1 MQKSTRRQEDYSFD
15 QPIRVLH
22 LLRPSAGGMRAH
34 LLTLLGF
41 LDQRRFH
48 VTLAASE
55 QLLESLPERARLA
68 ADLLPLQLAESGGP
82 LGLVYNTVQLSSVL
96 MREPYDILHAHGVRA
111 TLASSMGGGFAK
123 VQVCTHH
130 KNLSGFVN
138 PAIRPLIFYAFNT
151 QKYCIAPSE
160 ALRLDLLKLGIR
172 RNRTVV
178 IPHGVSIE
186 RPGKEATDKA
196 LQTLGIPRQ
205 ARILLLPAH
214 LLDRKTPRFLATCLT
229 GILEKHSDVWLLVAG
244 DVPLVRYQN
253 RLKPLAGRDRVVITG
268 RVDDL
273 TILLA
278 ASQALVVPSPGID
291 IPLTALEAMYLGCP
305 VVAMQGGELSQILLD
320 GVNGLL
326 VNPTSPEDLVKK
338 LEALLQI
345 VEFRARLSV
354 NACQSVRDGFAP
366 EVMARKLEALYME
379 TLNDRQQGAA
389 SVGI

>member
-1 MQKSTRRQEDYSFD
+1 MQKSTPRHEDYSYD
-15 QPIRVLH
+15 RPIRVLH
-22 LLRPSAGGMRAH
+22 LLRPTAGGMRAH

-48 VTLAASE
+48 VTLAAPE
-55 QLLESLPERARLA
+55 ELLEGLPERARQA

-111 TLASSMGGGFAK
+111 TLASSMGGGFAG
-123 VQVCTHH
+123 VQLCTHH

-172 RNRTVV
+172 RSRTVV

-186 RPGKEATDKA
+186 RPGKEGADKA
-196 LQTLGIPRQ
+196 LQMLGLPQ
-205 ARILLLPAH
+205 YAKILLLPAH
-214 LLDRKTPRFLATCLT
+214 LVDRKTPRFLAACLSE
-229 GILEKHSDVWLLVAG
+229 ILEKHSDVWLLIAG
-244 DVPLVRYQN
+244 EVRLERYQN
-253 RLKPLAGRDRVVITG
+253 RLKSLTGKDRVVITG

-278 ASQALVVPSPGID
+278 VSQALVMPSPGLD
-291 IPLTALEAMYLGCP
+291 IPLTALEAMCLGCP
-305 VVAMQGGELSQILLD
+305 VVAMVGGELSGLLLD
-320 GVNGLL
+320 GVNGML
-326 VNPTSPEDLVKK
+326 VNPTHPEELNNK
-338 LEALLQI
+338 LEAI
-345 VEFRARLSV
+345 VQNGELRARLSV
-354 NACQSVRDGFAP
+354 NARQVVIDGFAP
-366 EVMARKLEALYME
+366 DVMARRLEALYLE